1 MRRGGT
7 GDEYKP
13 EDEDQLLDRF
23 ADWASQQRYEELN
36 AYLES
41 HPDIPEQVRLAVRG
55 MVLLSNF
62 TIRSQCPAKKG

>member
-7 GDEYKP
+7 TDEYKL

-23 ADWASQQRYEELN
+23 ADWASRQCYEELN

-41 HPDIPEQVRLAVRG
+41 HPDIPEHVRLAIRG

-62 TIRSQCPAKKG
+62 TIRSQYPGKKG